1 MPSPYTELHTHS
13 NFSFLEGAS
22 HIEEMVLRAR
32 SWVYYSL
39 LLEDGRTVT
48 VYSDLVSGQWARQD
62 Y

>member
-1 MPSPYTELHTHS
+1 VPSPYSELHTHS

-48 VYSDLVSGQWARQD
+48 VYQDEVSGGWAEQA